1 MSVALRSLAAAAM
14 VAVLFLARVAPAESQ
29 ALRIGLQEDPDRLD
43 PAQGGTFVG
52 RIVFAAMCDKLI
64 DIDATLSY
72 RPQLAVEWG
81 WNEDGKVLTLKLRP
95 GVLFH
100 DGTPLDSEAVKANLD
115 RYRTADYSRRK
126 SELKSIVNVAVV
138 DPLTLRIELSEPDA
152 PLLSVLA
159 DRAGMMLSPKALATA
174 GQNIADQPI
183 CAGPFRFVERIAQQ
197 KITLQRFDKYWDAAR
212 IHVDQVV
219 FQPMPDTTVRT
230 ANLLAGSLDLVERLQ
245 PSDLKQLNMDNRV
258 KVVASTALAYNTLS
272 INLNHGPRAA
282 QSVLAKDAR
291 VREALELCIDRRVLL
306 QVVFEGE
313 YLATNQPHAVD
324 SPWYIKQRP
333 IPARDPARARQ
344 LLADAGVARPSFTLS
359 VPNSPLESHVAQV
372 LQSMVGECGFD
383 MKIEVL
389 EANTLTSNATN
400 GNYEAALVIW
410 SGRADPD
417 GNISIWLA
425 CDGFLNWGKYCNHK
439 LDAHLAAARR
449 KTDPAQ
455 RLDDYAAAAGIYLED
470 RAHIF
475 LYNYKWLWGA
485 AGKVEDFKPHPDGII
500 RLQDVRLRS

>member
-1 MSVALRSLAAAAM
+1 
-14 VAVLFLARVAPAESQ
+14 
-29 ALRIGLQEDPDRLD
+29 
-43 PAQGGTFVG
+43 
-52 RIVFAAMCDKLI
+52 
-64 DIDATLSY
+64 
-72 RPQLAVEWG
+72 
-81 WNEDGKVLTLKLRP
+81 
-95 GVLFH
+95 
-100 DGTPLDSEAVKANLD
+100 
-115 RYRTADYSRRK
+115 
-126 SELKSIVNVAVV
+126 
-138 DPLTLRIELSEPDA
+138 
-152 PLLSVLA
+152 VLA

>member
-1 MSVALRSLAAAAM
+1 MSVALRSTAAAL
-14 VAVLFLARVAPAESQ
+14 VAVLALAQPAASQ
-29 ALRIGLQEDPDRLD
+29 TLRIGLQEDPDLLD

-64 DIDATLSY
+64 DIDAALNY
-72 RPQLAVEWG
+72 RPQLATEWA
-81 WNEDGKVLTLKLRP
+81 WNDEGTILTLKLRS

-100 DGTPLDSEAVKANLD
+100 DGTPLDSAAVKANLD

-126 SELKSIVNVAVV
+126 SELKSVVNVAVV
-138 DPLTLRIELSEPDA
+138 DPLTLRVELSEPDA

-159 DRAGMMLSPKALATA
+159 DRAGMMLSPTALAAA
-174 GQNIADQPI
+174 GQNIANQPI
-183 CAGPFRFVERIAQQ
+183 CAGPFHFVERIAQQ
-197 KITLQRFDKYWDAAR
+197 KITLQRFDGYWDAAR
-212 IHVDQVV
+212 IHFDRVV
-219 FQPMPDTTVRT
+219 FQPIPDTTVRT

-245 PSDLKQLNMDNRV
+245 PSDLAQLKTDNRV

-272 INLNHGPRAA
+272 INLNHGARAS
-282 QSVLAKDAR
+282 QSVLAKDVR
-291 VREALELCIDRRVLL
+291 VREALELCIDRRVLM
-306 QVVFEGE
+306 QVVFDGE

-324 SPWYIKQRP
+324 SPWYVKEQP
-333 IPARDPARARQ
+333 IPARDLARARQ
-344 LLADAGVARPSFTLS
+344 LLAAAGITRPSFTLS

-372 LQSMVGECGFD
+372 IQSMVGEGGFD

-425 CDGFLNWGKYCNHK
+425 CDGFLNWGKYCNRQ
-439 LDAHLAAARR
+439 LDSLLAAARR
-449 KTDPAQ
+449 TTDA
-455 RLDDYAAAAGIYLED
+455 RSRRDNYAAAAGIYLAD
-470 RAHIF
+470 RAHVF
-475 LYNYKWLWGA
+475 LYNYRWLWGVVA
-485 AGKVEDFKPHPDGII
+485 KVEGFTPHPDGII
-500 RLQDVRLRS
+500 RLQDVRVRS